1 MIFERRAS
9 MSEDKR
15 WQLELEEYIRQGE
28 PEQAEK
34 SEAWQIAI
42 GLQQV
47 DGLKTS
53 AYLLDTAKEH
63 IEGKLTIDEAQ
74 KRILSYYEAH
84 DKRVDIENATKE
96 ADIVSSRITQLLG
109 EKTFQF
115 SPAEL
120 ISIHRRIF
128 EGVFTNAGQVR
139 NYNITKKEWV
149 LNGETVIYS
158 AWNSINETLDYDFKT
173 EKAFSYEGL
182 SLAEAIKHLA
192 KFASDIWQI
201 HPFGEGNTRAT
212 AVFII
217 KYMKTFGLKL
227 DNEAFKKHSWFFRNA
242 LVRANYNDLQKGI
255 HSTTK
260 FLEMFFSNLLLG
272 TDYDLKNRYAH
283 IDFDFRDEEE
293 DFQSVISKVPKGQND
308 TLECT
313 LEELAVLKLL
323 IENAYVSQDSLTKA
337 TGKSLSTIKRLMASL
352 RERGII
358 RRVDGKRFG
367 KWEVLVEIK

>member
-1 MIFERRAS
+1 

-63 IEGKLTIDEAQ
+63 IEGKLTIDEVQ
-74 KRILSYYEAH
+74 KRVQSYYKEH
-84 DKRVDIENATKE
+84 DKRTAIENATRE
-96 ADIVSSRITQLLG
+96 ADIVSARITQLLG

-120 ISIHRRIF
+120 MSIHRRLF
-128 EGVFTNAGQVR
+128 DGVFKEAGKLR
-139 NYNITKKEWV
+139 DYNITKNEWV
-149 LNGETVIYS
+149 LNGETVIYAS
-158 AWNSINETLDYDFKT
+158 WNSLQETLDYDFKT

-182 SLAEAIKHLA
+182 SLVEAIKHLA
-192 KFASDIWQI
+192 KFTSDIWQI

-217 KYMKTFGLKL
+217 KYMRTFGLKV

-255 HSTTK
+255 HATTK

-272 TDYDLKNRYAH
+272 ADYELKNRYAH

-293 DFQSVISKVPKGQND
+293 DF
-308 TLECT
+308 
-313 LEELAVLKLL
+313 
-323 IENAYVSQDSLTKA
+323 
-337 TGKSLSTIKRLMASL
+337 
-352 RERGII
+352 
-358 RRVDGKRFG
+358 
-367 KWEVLVEIK
+367 